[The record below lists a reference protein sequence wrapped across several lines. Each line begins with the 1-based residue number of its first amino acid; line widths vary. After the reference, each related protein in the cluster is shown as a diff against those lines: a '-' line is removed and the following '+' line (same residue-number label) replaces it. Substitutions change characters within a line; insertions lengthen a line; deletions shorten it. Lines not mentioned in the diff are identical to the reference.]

1 MLCPFTGCS
10 ALTHTQCTT
19 REDAQMLL
27 LTTLYSVHTV
37 SKIADSCLVYRYVS
51 YNFEVFIWSTIEEK
65 ESTRITCIAFGF

>member
-37 SKIADSCLVYRYVS
+37 SKIADSCLVYRYVN
-51 YNFEVFIWSTIEEK
+51 YDFEILKSLRSTIDEK
-65 ESTRITCIAFGF
+65 ERM